1 MNAKAKGSRIERL
14 VKDRFKKAGF
24 KVVRSA
30 GSFGEADLVVEGI
43 GSVQVKG
50 RKSFSVYSLFDGADV
65 LVIKADRKSPL
76 VCMELD
82 LFLKLVGGKR

>member
-14 VKDRFKKAGF
+14 VKDRFERAGF

-43 GSVQVKG
+43 GSIQVKG
-50 RKSFSVYSLFDGADV
+50 RKSFAVYSLFDGADI
-65 LVIKADRKSPL
+65 LVIKADRKEPL
-76 VCMELD
+76 VCMGLG
-82 LFLKLVGGKR
+82 LFLKIVGGKK